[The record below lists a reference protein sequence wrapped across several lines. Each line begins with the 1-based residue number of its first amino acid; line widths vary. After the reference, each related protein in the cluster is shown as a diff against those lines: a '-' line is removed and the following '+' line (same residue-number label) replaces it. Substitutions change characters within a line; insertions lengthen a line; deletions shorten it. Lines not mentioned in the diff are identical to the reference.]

1 MDDDAP
7 FTDPP
12 QCMPDYCKGEDTV
25 LAYQNYYILEKS
37 DLQGGLKEKR
47 QYFLWR
53 NTMRRESY
61 WDYMARRLREDAPM
75 LNNSIH
81 RSLHLKL
88 DDHEK
93 RRVTAVF
100 DQVDILKKEVS
111 QLQESLQNSYIRI
124 KELKA
129 QVDYYEKRSG
139 PQLEFKF

>member
-1 MDDDAP
+1 
-7 FTDPP
+7 
-12 QCMPDYCKGEDTV
+12 
-25 LAYQNYYILEKS
+25 
-37 DLQGGLKEKR
+37 
-47 QYFLWR
+47 
-53 NTMRRESY
+53 MRRESY

-100 DQVDILKKEVS
+100 DQVDLLKKEVS
-111 QLQESLQNSYIRI
+111 QLKI
-124 KELKA
+124 KELRA
-129 QVDYYEKRSG
+129 QVNYYEKRNG

>member
-1 MDDDAP
+1 
-7 FTDPP
+7 
-12 QCMPDYCKGEDTV
+12 
-25 LAYQNYYILEKS
+25 
-37 DLQGGLKEKR
+37 
-47 QYFLWR
+47 
-53 NTMRRESY
+53 MRREGY
-61 WDYMARRLREDAPM
+61 WDYMARRLKEEAPM

-111 QLQESLQNSYIRI
+111 QLQESLQNSYVRI
-124 KELKA
+124 KDLTA
-129 QVDYYEKRSG
+129 QVDYFENRSG

>member
-1 MDDDAP
+1 
-7 FTDPP
+7 
-12 QCMPDYCKGEDTV
+12 
-25 LAYQNYYILEKS
+25 
-37 DLQGGLKEKR
+37 
-47 QYFLWR
+47 
-53 NTMRRESY
+53 
-61 WDYMARRLREDAPM
+61 M

-81 RSLHLKL
+81 RTLHLKL

-111 QLQESLQNSYIRI
+111 QLQESLQNSHIRI
-124 KELKA
+124 KELKS

>member
-1 MDDDAP
+1 
-7 FTDPP
+7 
-12 QCMPDYCKGEDTV
+12 MPDYCKGEDTV
-25 LAYQNYYILEKS
+25 LAYQNYYILEKQ
-37 DLQGGLKEKR
+37 DLQNGPKEKC

-53 NTMRRESY
+53 NMMRREGY
-61 WDYMARRLREDAPM
+61 WDYMARRLREEAPM

-111 QLQESLQNSYIRI
+111 QLQESLQNSYVKI
-124 KELKA
+124 KELRIKSITMKN
-129 QVDYYEKRSG
+129 VMGSTIG
-139 PQLEFKF
+139 V

>member
-1 MDDDAP
+1 MD
-7 FTDPP
+7 
-12 QCMPDYCKGEDTV
+12 
-25 LAYQNYYILEKS
+25 
-37 DLQGGLKEKR
+37 
-47 QYFLWR
+47 
-53 NTMRRESY
+53 REPY
-61 WDYMARRLREDAPM
+61 WDYMSRRLREEEPM
-75 LNNSIH
+75 FNNSIH

-111 QLQESLQNSYIRI
+111 QLQESLQNSYVRI

-129 QVDYYEKRSG
+129 QVDYYENRSG